1 MIANIAVYI
10 EVSWVVSLT
19 EHDRSDL
26 AGTLGIATRGLC
38 DGRHS
43 MTENWVAEQIG
54 SRFQEQAESGR
65 HRNGGGFRMPAEARP
80 ARSLFNCSSI
90 ALGLQKT
97 LLDCGALAGAHDV
110 YPCADGHCGNEEATR
125 HGGGGSEGGHAGA
138 GDEGSAE
145 RKEYGVHVEFS

>member
-43 MTENWVAEQIG
+43 MTENRVGEQIG
-54 SRFQEQAESGR
+54 TRFQEQAESGR

-80 ARSLFNCSSI
+80 ARSLVDRSWP
-90 ALGLQKT
+90 AKT
-97 LLDCGALAGAHDV
+97 LLDCGALVGAHDV

-138 GDEGSAE
+138 GDEGGAE
-145 RKEYGVHVEFS
+145 RKEHGVHVEFS